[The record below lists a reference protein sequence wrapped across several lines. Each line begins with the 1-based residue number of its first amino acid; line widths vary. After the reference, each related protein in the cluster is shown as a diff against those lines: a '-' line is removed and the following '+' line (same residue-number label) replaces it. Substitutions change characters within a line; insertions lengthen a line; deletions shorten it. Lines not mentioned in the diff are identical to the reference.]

1 MERIKESLL
10 SRLWQSDVMRNRELV
25 TAGGEWLRVVYP
37 GRRDGVGGPDFR
49 HAIIA
54 TNGGELRG
62 DVELHVRSSG
72 WQAHGHHRD
81 PNYNG
86 VILHVVMWDDRDGGT
101 VLQDGRVVPVLPLHP
116 YVDDLGGFPTNLV
129 VPEEPCGDVV
139 MRLGEHAVGEVLDGA
154 GEERFRSK
162 AGNFQAKL
170 DVKERDQVLYEGLM
184 RALGYSRNSESF
196 EELARRMPIKTLR
209 EIAQDSCLEKHG
221 QVFQRALSA
230 EAALLEW
237 HLAGI
242 RPPNMPQRRIIAAAY
257 LLARYLRN
265 GGLVQGLLQ
274 LIRETGIKNGHRKL
288 EDGLMVTGGEHG
300 ALIGRGRAGEIVVN
314 IVLPFLFALGGARI
328 KPGRHA
334 LELYRNYPRLGENQ
348 ITRQMTRQIHTGPGL
363 INSTRRQQGLI
374 QIYREICLDRRCGE
388 CPLMPV

>member
-1 MERIKESLL
+1 M
-10 SRLWQSDVMRNRELV
+10 
-25 TAGGEWLRVVYP
+25 VVV
-37 GRRDGVGGPDFR
+37 GV
-49 HAIIA
+49 
-54 TNGGELRG
+54 
-62 DVELHVRSSG
+62 
-72 WQAHGHHRD
+72 
-81 PNYNG
+81 
-86 VILHVVMWDDRDGGT
+86 
-101 VLQDGRVVPVLPLHP
+101 
-116 YVDDLGGFPTNLV
+116 
-129 VPEEPCGDVV
+129 
-139 MRLGEHAVGEVLDGA
+139 

-162 AGNFQAKL
+162 AGNFQAKMAAN
-170 DVKERDQVLYEGLM
+170 ERDQVLYEGLM

-209 EIAQDSCLEKHG
+209 EIAKDSCPEKYG

-230 EAALLEW
+230 EAASLEW
-237 HLAGI
+237 NLAGI

-265 GGLVQGLLQ
+265 GGLVQGLIQ
-274 LIRETGIKNGHRKL
+274 LIRETGAKNGHRKL

-328 KPGRHA
+328 KPGRYA

-374 QIYREICLDRRCGE
+374 QIYREFCLERRCGE